1 MSAREPAAA
10 PAAAAAPVAPQPV
23 VLDRKQ
29 LDQIVD
35 AVVRRLEHLV
45 VDELERRGRRH
56 PHGGL

>member
-1 MSAREPAAA
+1 MSAARDRAAA
-10 PAAAAAPVAPQPV
+10 VPAPEPVPV